1 MEADELQT
9 ISAMVEESSKTIES
23 VGQFVLFI
31 SSSLLD
37 LLNLIPS
44 IE

>member
-1 MEADELQT
+1 MEANELQNL
-9 ISAMVEESSKTIES
+9 SAMVEESSKTIES
-23 VGQFVLFI
+23 VGQFIFFT